1 MAACGRDRY
10 QAGFDVDAWTA
21 QGRGRV
27 AASAVRDS
35 RQWFELLHTSRA
47 YTAAMTAQ
55 TAAARTREK
64 TPGAHTQQRNEITK
78 RKSDTVVRG
87 NKGVQVHGMWRR
99 EERDE
104 PEAGQCRG
112 AGGGAT
118 PCRGGAIGMPVVD
131 GGAGGAAYWPAPD
144 KYVAG
149 VDADSASAG
158 VCGRGR
164 RFIVQYAAS

>member
-87 NKGVQVHGMWRR
+87 NKGVQAHGMWRR
-99 EERDE
+99 E
-104 PEAGQCRG
+104 AGTNLRQ
-112 AGGGAT
+112 
-118 PCRGGAIGMPVVD
+118 
-131 GGAGGAAYWPAPD
+131 
-144 KYVAG
+144 
-149 VDADSASAG
+149 ASA
-158 VCGRGR
+158 VALVEEPR
-164 RFIVQYAAS
+164 RAGEAPLACPSWTVVLAALHIGLHQTSTSPA